1 MKKTGE
7 LDIRGT
13 VVRVVKINGEDFACL
28 TDMAK
33 LKSEDAQQTITS

>member
-13 VVRVVKINGEDFACL
+13 VVRVMKINGEDFVCL
-28 TDMAK
+28 TGF
-33 LKSEDAQQTITS
+33 